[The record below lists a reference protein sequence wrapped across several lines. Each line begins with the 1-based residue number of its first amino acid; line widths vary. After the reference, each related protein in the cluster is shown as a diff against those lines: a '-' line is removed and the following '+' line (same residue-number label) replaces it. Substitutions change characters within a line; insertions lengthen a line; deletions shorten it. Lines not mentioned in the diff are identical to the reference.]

1 MSDAERGRMDDVW
14 PVPIG
19 GSAGGLRSVELNST
33 AERYAVV
40 WFKGHAG
47 MVDAV
52 ERPVRWIEAC
62 CRFDISGRGWAD
74 FGRPF
79 YADMP

>member
-1 MSDAERGRMDDVW
+1 MW

-33 AERYAVV
+33 AEQYASV
-40 WFKGHAG
+40 WCKGHAG

-52 ERPVRWIEAC
+52 ERPVWWSEAC
-62 CRFDISGRGWAD
+62 CRFDRSGRGWGISVDYFMQTCRDVAV
-74 FGRPF
+74 FSI
-79 YADMP
+79 